1 MSRNL
6 CGIALNV
13 KALELRK
20 VGTSSS
26 AFFALTIH
34 LLQHPDPNLR
44 QFSFCE
50 RD

>member
-6 CGIALNV
+6 CDIALNV

-26 AFFALTIH
+26 AFFALTVH
-34 LLQHPDPNLR
+34 LLEHLLLR